1 MTILWI
7 AVFGALGAVARFSTS
22 LWVAERVS
30 RGLPWGTLVVNLAGC
45 FVVGL
50 LFGSGALDS
59 ARFPQLRAAAVTGF
73 LGAFTTFS
81 AFSAESWLL
90 IEAGRWASAGA
101 YVLISVLG
109 CLASTAIG
117 YALANVGAH

>member
-7 AVFGALGAVARFSTS
+7 ALFGAAGAVARFGVS

-30 RGLPWGTLVVNLAGC
+30 RGIPWGTLVVNLAGC
-45 FVVGL
+45 FVIGIVI
-50 LFGSGALDS
+50 GSGLLDS

-81 AFSAESWLL
+81 AFSAETWLM
-90 IEAGRWASAGA
+90 IEAGRWSAASL
-101 YVLISVLG
+101 YVIVSVFG
-109 CLASTAIG
+109 CLALTAIG
-117 YALANVGAH
+117 YGLANVGAR